1 MDSRLEYYF
10 DENLRDVPKDPE
22 GLKAYT
28 VELEESLKT
37 VTDPR
42 ARVRILGPLGVH
54 LRTLLLLNSAEEKL
68 TEALRLVQ
76 NHRLGI
82 QMEVVQKIRLG
93 HVLQWK
99 KDFKGSDEIFNEIL
113 QICRSN
119 KEAKEYLDF
128 ALQHAGKNLFD
139 QNKYSE
145 ALILFEKALVVRQ
158 QKNSPQDQID
168 STLQAIQ
175 VTKTRLS
182 LPSST

>member
-99 KDFKGSDEIFNEIL
+99 KDFKGSGEIFKEVL
-113 QICRSN
+113 QICRVN
-119 KEAKEYLDF
+119 RDAEVYLDF

-145 ALILFEKALVVRQ
+145 ALILFEEALIIRQ
-158 QKNSPQDQID
+158 HKNSPQDQID
-168 STLQAIQ
+168 STLKAIQ
-175 VTKTRLS
+175 VTKTCLS